1 MGVYIFKSFH
11 APYIK
16 VGHYQGKNVFSRI
29 AHRGFYSCSCPK
41 EISKQVSM
49 DDVELMAWF
58 PNQGKK
64 TEQLVKKKWKSY
76 RYKKSEWIQQD
87 KMNEIMQYLQG
98 LEPNQAYLCDPF
110 EALLTRRR
118 L

>member
-1 MGVYIFKSFH
+1 MGVYIFQSLH

-16 VGHYQGKNVFSRI
+16 IGHYQGKNVFSRI

-41 EISKQVSM
+41 EISHKVSM
-49 DDVELMAWF
+49 EDLNLIAWF
-58 PNQGKK
+58 PNQSRK
-64 TEQLVKKKWKSY
+64 TEQVIKKKWKSF
-76 RYKKSEWIQQD
+76 RYKKSEWMPLNKLQ
-87 KMNEIMQYLQG
+87 EILHFLENM
-98 LEPNQAYLCDPF
+98 EPNQAHKCDPF